1 MLKNQIWQENKKRE
15 KWKNYLKINSVEF
28 MEFVFSMSGA
38 KEPFLGTNKFHLALE
53 ELLTDPV

>member
-1 MLKNQIWQENKKRE
+1 
-15 KWKNYLKINSVEF
+15 

-38 KEPFLGTNKFHLALE
+38 NEPFLGTNKIHLALE